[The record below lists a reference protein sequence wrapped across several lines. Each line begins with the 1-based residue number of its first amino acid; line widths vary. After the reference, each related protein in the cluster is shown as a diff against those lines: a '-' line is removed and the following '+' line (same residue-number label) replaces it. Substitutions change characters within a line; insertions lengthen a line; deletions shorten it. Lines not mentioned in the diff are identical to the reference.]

1 MVLLANLIS
10 NSDIFPHSKKILIF
24 FIREWGS
31 VLLSER
37 IRELREQK
45 NISQKQLADIMHI
58 SQSSI
63 SEYESGNQQ
72 PPLEMIVKLADF
84 FDVSTDYLLGQTNIA
99 ISMNRLKEKISTR
112 VGEIPLDKLFSLK
125 DNEKEIIALMINALS
140 NNRKK

>member
-1 MVLLANLIS
+1 M
-10 NSDIFPHSKKILIF
+10 
-24 FIREWGS
+24 
-31 VLLSER
+31 
-37 IRELREQK
+37 RELREQK

-72 PPLEMIVKLADF
+72 PPLDMIVKLADF
-84 FDVSTDYLLGQTNIA
+84 FDVNIDYLLDRTNIA
-99 ISMNRLKEKISTR
+99 ISINRLKEKISTR
-112 VGEIPLDKLFSLK
+112 FGEIPLDRLFSLK